1 MIQERNPNPYQS
13 SKPGNAYNARNHD
26 EMGTHSALLHKPSNR
41 FNWNPRNG
49 KHTRML
55 GQGYP
60 DTTSHMGGFQAPHTQ
75 NRLKVRRVFHPKK
88 FRAPAPYAPR
98 NTTSFIIRAKKAG
111 GIASLV
117 SPCPLT
123 PAVLPTPVLSPAR
136 EDLIDMAKEEW
147 GVNGYGSMK
156 GFIRLRANNARG
168 DDDVDDDEDDDEDD
182 ESESDIDV
190 DQAQYSPHS
199 VQQFERRLDQD
210 LSRFEMIYPS
220 VYSAYNYNHNSNYN
234 YIEDSDGANLLE
246 TRVDDLESHILHL
259 EEENLILKR
268 RLLLMEQDMA
278 DLRCRLLRLEG
289 RRNAAAA
296 AEDEAEICS
305 EKSTGEASCCACY
318 D

>member
-1 MIQERNPNPYQS
+1 M
-13 SKPGNAYNARNHD
+13 
-26 EMGTHSALLHKPSNR
+26 
-41 FNWNPRNG
+41 
-49 KHTRML
+49 
-55 GQGYP
+55 
-60 DTTSHMGGFQAPHTQ
+60 HTQ
-75 NRLKVRRVFHPKK
+75 NRLKVRRVFHQRK

-136 EDLIDMAKEEW
+136 EGLIDMAKEEW

-168 DDDVDDDEDDDEDD
+168 DDDVDDDDDDDVDD
-182 ESESDIDV
+182 DSESDIDV

-234 YIEDSDGANLLE
+234 YIDDNDGANLLE
-246 TRVDDLESHILHL
+246 TRVDTQESHILHL

-278 DLRCRLLRLEG
+278 DLRCRLLRLES
-289 RRNAAAA
+289 RRNAAA
-296 AEDEAEICS
+296 AEDEAEIYS

>member
-1 MIQERNPNPYQS
+1 MIQERNLNPYQS
-13 SKPGNAYNARNHD
+13 SKLGNVYNARNHD
-26 EMGTHSALLHKPSNR
+26 EMGTHSAMLHKPSNR
-41 FNWNPRNG
+41 FSWNTRNG
-49 KHTRML
+49 KQTRML
-55 GQGYP
+55 TQGYP
-60 DTTSHMGGFQAPHTQ
+60 ETSSHMGGFQAMHTQ
-75 NRLKVRRVFHPKK
+75 NRLKVRRVFHQRK

-136 EDLIDMAKEEW
+136 EGLIDMAKEEW

-168 DDDVDDDEDDDEDD
+168 DDDVDDDDDDDVDD
-182 ESESDIDV
+182 DSESDIDV

-210 LSRFEMIYPS
+210 LSR
-220 VYSAYNYNHNSNYN
+220 
-234 YIEDSDGANLLE
+234 
-246 TRVDDLESHILHL
+246 VDNQESHILHL

-278 DLRCRLLRLEG
+278 DLRFRLLRLES
-289 RRNAAAA
+289 RRNAAA
-296 AEDEAEICS
+296 AEDEAELFS
-305 EKSTGEASCCACY
+305 EKSTGEASCCAFY

>member
-1 MIQERNPNPYQS
+1 MIQERNPKPYQS

-26 EMGTHSALLHKPSNR
+26 ELGAHSTLLHKPSNR

-49 KHTRML
+49 KQERML
-55 GQGYP
+55 PQGYP
-60 DTTSHMGGFQAPHTQ
+60 EPTTYMGGFQALHTQ

-136 EDLIDMAKEEW
+136 EGLIDMAKEEW

-168 DDDVDDDEDDDEDD
+168 DDDVDDEEEDDDDD
-182 ESESDIDV
+182 DSESDIDI

-210 LSRFEMIYPS
+210 LSR
-220 VYSAYNYNHNSNYN
+220 
-234 YIEDSDGANLLE
+234 DGANLLE
-246 TRVDDLESHILHL
+246 TRVDDQESHILHL

-278 DLRCRLLRLEG
+278 DLRFRLLRLES
-289 RRNAAAA
+289 RRNAAA
-296 AEDEAEICS
+296 AEDEADICS
-305 EKSTGEASCCACY
+305 EKSIGEASCCACY

>member
-1 MIQERNPNPYQS
+1 M
-13 SKPGNAYNARNHD
+13 
-26 EMGTHSALLHKPSNR
+26 
-41 FNWNPRNG
+41 
-49 KHTRML
+49 
-55 GQGYP
+55 
-60 DTTSHMGGFQAPHTQ
+60 HTQ
-75 NRLKVRRVFHPKK
+75 NRLKVRRVFHQKK

-136 EDLIDMAKEEW
+136 EGLIDMAKEEW

-168 DDDVDDDEDDDEDD
+168 DDDVDDDDDDDVDD
-182 ESESDIDV
+182 DSESDIDV

-210 LSRFEMIYPS
+210 LSR
-220 VYSAYNYNHNSNYN
+220 
-234 YIEDSDGANLLE
+234 
-246 TRVDDLESHILHL
+246 VDDQESHILHL

-268 RLLLMEQDMA
+268 RLLLMEQDML
-278 DLRCRLLRLEG
+278 DLRCRLLRLES

-296 AEDEAEICS
+296 EDEVEIYS